1 MKEKWYSIREA
12 AAYLEIGEPTLYR
25 WMRDRRIT
33 YRKVGD
39 STRFL
44 QTDLDAV
51 IEVHHAE
58 KSAEK
63 VRWQCPYCGST
74 DLLEGRLR
82 STGLLYFQLAKSKF
96 WTLKDSA
103 IRTEGLVCA
112 HCGGILLFADRGKLD
127 ALRPAAVEEPQPDA
141 ESVGE

>member
-25 WMRDRRIT
+25 WMRDGRIT

-51 IEVHHAE
+51 VEVHHAE

-63 VRWQCPYCGST
+63 VRRQCPYCGSA
-74 DLLEGRLR
+74 DLLDGRLR
-82 STGLLYFQLAKSKF
+82 STGLLYFHLAQSKF

-127 ALRPAAVEEPQPDA
+127 ALRMPAGEDSQPEEKNG
-141 ESVGE
+141 GE

>member
-1 MKEKWYSIREA
+1 MM
-12 AAYLEIGEPTLYR
+12 AYAR
-25 WMRDRRIT
+25 
-33 YRKVGD
+33 
-39 STRFL
+39 
-44 QTDLDAV
+44 
-51 IEVHHAE
+51 
-58 KSAEK
+58 
-63 VRWQCPYCGST
+63 QCPYCGST
-74 DLLEGRLR
+74 DLLDGRLR

-141 ESVGE
+141 ESAGE